1 VTFRGRPA
9 RCVSDGPLL
18 SAAAS
23 ESHTMAHLLIV
34 DDEQSICWGL
44 AQLGRR
50 LGHSVTTAATAE
62 EGLKLARQQT
72 PDVLVLDV
80 RLPGMDGLTAMREFS
95 ALLGP
100 VPVIVITAY
109 GELQTAVEAIRGGA
123 FDYLTK
129 PFELAVARRAIQ
141 RALESRRTGA
151 EATPRRAE
159 PDEQRSLAGS
169 SPAMQEVFKRIAL
182 VAASDACVH
191 LRGESGT
198 GKELAA
204 RAIHRYSRRSDGPF
218 VPVHVASLSPSLAE
232 SELFGHVRGAF
243 TGAEQARKGL
253 LEQAHRGTVF
263 LDEVAEIPPA
273 LQVKLLRALEY
284 GELLPV
290 GAERARQCDFRIIS
304 ATHQDLSSRV
314 AEGHFRHD
322 LYFRLITF
330 EIEMPPLRQRVED
343 IPELVEHFVGLL
355 SADGHTPRARV
366 SAETLAEMQRRPW
379 HGNVRELRNALE
391 HAMIL
396 ARGGTIA
403 PEHLPPPL
411 PPAPGGRLAPEES
424 IRSLL
429 RRWAEEQMR
438 RRSEADDLYQQWLA
452 LVEPPLLEVALKHSG
467 AQCAAAAR
475 RLGLHRT
482 TLRKK
487 LDQWGIGETGD

>member
-1 VTFRGRPA
+1 
-9 RCVSDGPLL
+9 
-18 SAAAS
+18 
-23 ESHTMAHLLIV
+23 MAHLLIV

-44 AQLGRR
+44 AQLGER
-50 LGHSVTTAATAE
+50 LGHSVATAATAE
-62 EGLKLARQQT
+62 EGLEQARQQA

-80 RLPGMDGLTAMREFS
+80 RLPGMDGLSAMREFH

-129 PFELAVARRAIQ
+129 PFDLAVAQRAIQ
-141 RALESRRTGA
+141 RALESRRTGPEVAARSA
-151 EATPRRAE
+151 EAGE
-159 PDEQRSLAGS
+159 DRSLVGG

-204 RAIHRYSRRSDGPF
+204 RAIHRYSRRAAGPF

-253 LEQAHRGTVF
+253 LEQAHGGTVF

-273 LQVKLLRALEY
+273 IQVKLLRALEY

-290 GAERARQCDFRIIS
+290 GAEQARQCDFRIIS
-304 ATHQDLSSRV
+304 ATHQDLSARV
-314 AEGHFRHD
+314 AEGGFRHD

-330 EIEMPPLRQRVED
+330 EIEMPALREHNED
-343 IPELVEHFVGLL
+343 VPELVEHFLNLL
-355 SADGHTPRARV
+355 SAGGRAPRARV
-366 SAETLAEMQRRPW
+366 SAEAMAELKRRPW

-396 ARGGTIA
+396 ARGGAIA
-403 PEHLPPPL
+403 PEHLPPAL

-424 IRSLL
+424 IRGLL
-429 RRWAEEQMR
+429 RRWVEEQA
-438 RRSEADDLYQQWLA
+438 RSRPDAVDLYAEWLA
-452 LVEPPLLEVALKHSG
+452 LVEPPLLEAVLRRSG
-467 AQCAAAAR
+467 GQCSAAAR

-487 LDQWGIGETGD
+487 LDQWGIGEGGSRETES